1 MSQTKLFDDVTTR
14 RVLDKLI
21 PVDSPHQLQIRQ
33 LAINVIS
40 LVADD
45 DIGLVFSIPYD
56 NLKGFTDIDCGD
68 VIRQTIRQ
76 GKTVEWAVTYM
87 LIVFY
92 QVYGEVDI
100 NNNAWRFMSGYLK
113 VIFMITVRHDKHFA
127 KIDKLGVRVRMAL
140 RPSDPQRGILD
151 QLISIHDQCDG
162 LSSFLSH
169 IRQYEASVKQEEAT
183 GETANQYL
191 GSKIGQI
198 RLAYEVAIDN
208 KAFIGKT
215 YTENT
220 KRVKSAQTVTKTVA
234 HIDGEPLQEI
244 LFSTKQSKKHSNV
257 ASAENISDDDEV
269 PLLDND
275 FKPAIQIAKS
285 SELQQWRLKNNHQ
298 HASRNQFHFPA
309 NHRQMSTTGYQM
321 LFATLWQRFISENTE
336 DKTGYAVLLLSLL
349 SGLSIDRVIADW
361 QYSRSQ
367 RQYFIYDRIRKISC
381 IAITIDVTTNT
392 RSHLLGHRQSYG
404 STFYRALPV
413 ALQVMLE
420 DKLTVSSDEI
430 KSALSYAKDLL
441 NLPALSPQ
449 HIEAG
454 LLVIIKNEFKQPLHA
469 DLITGIDV
477 RHSSALYYTS
487 IKTSEL
493 EHTYKNAVQLLC
505 AYCNDEQKALL
516 IDECSV
522 LINGHRS
529 HIGSDMALKTTMCQQ
544 FFNQIATSAESFNEK
559 LKSHM
564 DRYIAQFNSYSIWLW
579 HIVMIQTGIRPV
591 KHAPGLL
598 HQFDFKRRMLW
609 VSDKEERHAQ
619 SDGRLVP
626 LSNFLI
632 TAIQNYMTYI
642 KQFAAIYNPLC
653 PAAPYPIN
661 DILQSEQP
669 LIQIY
674 QKNPKGFTAITP
686 SRVRYQ
692 LQDFFSHQDNWLRH
706 QLRSML
712 TGRVPDYLICALYG
726 HEHADQE
733 FMHPMSSSSINQLHQ
748 LSPHLDAIATNL
760 HLKQIE
766 VRLYG

>member
-1 MSQTKLFDDVTTR
+1 
-14 RVLDKLI
+14 
-21 PVDSPHQLQIRQ
+21 
-33 LAINVIS
+33 
-40 LVADD
+40 
-45 DIGLVFSIPYD
+45 
-56 NLKGFTDIDCGD
+56 
-68 VIRQTIRQ
+68 
-76 GKTVEWAVTYM
+76 
-87 LIVFY
+87 
-92 QVYGEVDI
+92 
-100 NNNAWRFMSGYLK
+100 
-113 VIFMITVRHDKHFA
+113 
-127 KIDKLGVRVRMAL
+127 
-140 RPSDPQRGILD
+140 
-151 QLISIHDQCDG
+151 
-162 LSSFLSH
+162 
-169 IRQYEASVKQEEAT
+169 
-183 GETANQYL
+183 
-191 GSKIGQI
+191 
-198 RLAYEVAIDN
+198 
-208 KAFIGKT
+208 
-215 YTENT
+215 
-220 KRVKSAQTVTKTVA
+220 
-234 HIDGEPLQEI
+234 
-244 LFSTKQSKKHSNV
+244 
-257 ASAENISDDDEV
+257 
-269 PLLDND
+269 
-275 FKPAIQIAKS
+275 
-285 SELQQWRLKNNHQ
+285 
-298 HASRNQFHFPA
+298 
-309 NHRQMSTTGYQM
+309 MSTTGYQM

-430 KSALSYAKDLL
+430 KSALSYAKSQLD
-441 NLPALSPQ
+441 LPALSPQ

-522 LINGHRS
+522 PMNGNKNY
-529 HIGSDMALKTTMCQQ
+529 IGSDMALETSICKK
-544 FFNQIATSAESFNEK
+544 FFDQIATSAESFNEK